1 MKSLEARLSN
11 QDGVPKGTWK
21 LLRDRKDKLHPNAA
35 KTAGNI
41 LQSIIEFNMDEDELI
56 EQLSKPEKK
65 LKV

>member
-1 MKSLEARLSN
+1 MH
-11 QDGVPKGTWK
+11 VPKGTWK